1 MSLVD
6 DHLIELTISV
16 VLAYGTYLL
25 TDALHGSG
33 IIATVVAAVVL
44 GNYGRPRTIS
54 EPGID
59 ALDTVWEFLA
69 YLLTAIVFLLVG
81 LAITPTRLFDS
92 AVWIGWGVAGALVGR
107 AIVVYL
113 MLRLAVRWLPLA
125 RDPAGLPSGWY
136 HVLFWSGLRGAV
148 AVAAAL
154 ALPVDVPQRDLLQG
168 VTFGIVLFTLLVQG
182 PTAGLVVRRTVS
194 GTDAPG

>member
-1 MSLVD
+1 
-6 DHLIELTISV
+6 
-16 VLAYGTYLL
+16 
-25 TDALHGSG
+25 
-33 IIATVVAAVVL
+33 
-44 GNYGRPRTIS
+44 
-54 EPGID
+54 
-59 ALDTVWEFLA
+59 
-69 YLLTAIVFLLVG
+69 
-81 LAITPTRLFDS
+81 
-92 AVWIGWGVAGALVGR
+92 
-107 AIVVYL
+107 
-113 MLRLAVRWLPLA
+113 LPLA